1 MVVIELEE
9 GSRYSRVFNKIH
21 KWNIKHL
28 NREDI
33 TVRFV
38 NGNPKEDPFINKM
51 DELYIE
57 RGDKVLLHV
66 SFPKIYWWV
75 AVDA

>member
-9 GSRYSRVFNKIH
+9 GSRYSRIATEIH
-21 KWNIKHL
+21 KWRINHL

-33 TVRFV
+33 TVEFI
-38 NGNPKEDPFINKM
+38 NGNPKENPLVSKM
-51 DELYIE
+51 DELTVKH
-57 RGDKVLLHV
+57 GSKVLLHV

-75 AVDA
+75 AADA